1 MRSETELKN
10 EIAHIF
16 NSGANETRVFEM
28 VKIFISRR
36 YEAINFTGSS
46 LELKEKEKQTFSEWR
61 ISSGYASYNA
71 NFYKK
76 EGKLISFQDLRK
88 EYLNNTNL

>member
-1 MRSETELKN
+1 MNVDLALELSKLVHN
-10 EIAHIF
+10 ECKDVPHDIGIRLIRIVEKHQ
-16 NSGANETRVFEM
+16 
-28 VKIFISRR
+28 
-36 YEAINFTGSS
+36 EAINFTGSS
-46 LELKEKEKQTFSEWR
+46 LRLKEKEKQTFSEWR
-61 ISSGYASYNA
+61 ISSGYVSYNA